1 MKIGINLLNFPSKL
15 GGAGYYAYNILENM
29 LKHVGNNKYFI
40 FVPPNSNFEKLD
52 LSKTFKVIRIPVGS
66 QLTRILIEQLVLPLL
81 LYYHRIKVI
90 YSPSV
95 ALPYLFIGKKIV
107 TIHDLLFIEN
117 PIKYPCLRRNYIRI
131 VTYLS
136 AISSSHVFTVSEK
149 SRNMIYKV
157 YNLPYSK
164 VSVTYN
170 SGSVSYERNKIPTE
184 VPEYKYFIYVGAIE
198 PGKNLE
204 LLIDVYSKVKEKY
217 PEIKYLFTTGIGWRV
232 NPILEQ
238 IDNKLNDSAVYLGY
252 PDRISLENYIQN
264 SIALIYLSVYEG
276 FGLPVIESIY
286 FGKKP
291 IVPKIP
297 PYIEY
302 CNSDNSILL
311 ESLDVEYVVNYL
323 EQCFHGLIDTS
334 VSDDEIKELR
344 KKCDW
349 EKSSSTIIRILNTY
363 D

>member
-1 MKIGINLLNFPSKL
+1 MKIGINLLNFPEKL

-29 LKHVGNNKYFI
+29 LKHVGDKKYFI
-40 FVPPNSNFEKLD
+40 FVPPKSNFEKLD
-52 LSKTFKVIRIPVGS
+52 LNKAFKIIRIPVGS
-66 QLTRILIEQLVLPLL
+66 QITRILIEQLVLPFM
-81 LYYHRIKVI
+81 LYYHRINVI

-95 ALPYLFIGKKIV
+95 ALPYLFFGKKVV
-107 TIHDLLFIEN
+107 TIHDLLFMEN
-117 PIKYPCLRRNYIRI
+117 PSKYPYLRRNYIRI

-149 SRNMIYKV
+149 SRNMIIKE
-157 YNLPYSK
+157 YNLPFSK

-170 SGSVSYERNKIPTE
+170 SGSVSYEINKIPNE
-184 VPEYKYFIYVGAIE
+184 VTKLKYFIYVGAIE

-204 LLIDVYSKVKEKY
+204 LLIEVYSKIKEKY

-232 NPILEQ
+232 NPILEL
-238 IDNKLNDSAVYLGY
+238 IDKKLSDSAVYLGY
-252 PDRISLENYIQN
+252 PDRIALEKYIIN

-286 FGKKP
+286 YGKKP
-291 IVPKIP
+291 IVPKIS

-302 CNSDNSILL
+302 CNSNNSILL
-311 ESLDVEYVVNYL
+311 ESLNVEYVTNCL
-323 EQCFHGLIDTS
+323 EQCFRGKIDTS
-334 VSDDEIKELR
+334 VSDFEIMELR

-349 EKSSSTIIRILNTY
+349 EKSYSTIIKIINTY
-363 D
+363 E